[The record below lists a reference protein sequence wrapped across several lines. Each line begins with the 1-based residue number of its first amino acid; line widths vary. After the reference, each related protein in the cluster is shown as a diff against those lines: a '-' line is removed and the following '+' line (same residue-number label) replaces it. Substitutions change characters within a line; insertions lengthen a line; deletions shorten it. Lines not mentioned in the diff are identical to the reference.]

1 LKQQLKRVESS
12 GNTLK
17 LLDIQQKKVNQKK
30 SLLNMIKN
38 ELDQR
43 KKRIKEL
50 EDTYNELE
58 KKSKLPN
65 VSKNLNEFEKEK
77 KRLIKKNEFEK

>member
-1 LKQQLKRVESS
+1 M
-12 GNTLK
+12 K

-30 SLLNMIKN
+30 SLLNMLKN
-38 ELDQR
+38 ELDVR

-50 EDTYNELE
+50 EDEYNEIE

-65 VSKNLNEFEKEK
+65 VSKNLVEFEREK
-77 KRLIKKNEFEK
+77 NRLIKKNEFEK